1 MKEIDI
7 SDAID
12 LFFQHLIV
20 EKSVEKTTIEDYEED
35 LKMFFKMLPDVKV
48 TSDLCVKNI
57 EDYIKYADGAGLSA
71 ATILRRISVI
81 RNFYTFLSSEGYID
95 EEVKKIDT
103 PKMPKRLPT
112 VLTVE
117 EVETL
122 LEMPD
127 ITTDS
132 GTRDRA
138 MLETMYATGL
148 RVSELCS
155 LKVSEV
161 NFQSKLIT
169 IIGKGNKQRSVPVSD
184 FALQYLSN
192 YVYMVRRRNP
202 GRDTKYIFL
211 NREGKPISRQYFF
224 KQVKKYAEMA
234 GIEDDISPHTLRHC
248 FATHLLER
256 GAELRAVQEML
267 GHSNLSTTQIY
278 TEVSTNRITSAY
290 DLLMGKK

>member
-12 LFFQHLIV
+12 LFFQYLIV
-20 EKSVEKTTIEDYEED
+20 EKSVEKATIENYAED
-35 LKMFFKMLPDVKV
+35 LKMFFKMLPDAKV
-48 TSDLCVKNI
+48 TSDLYVKNI

-71 ATILRRISVI
+71 STILRRISVI

-95 EEVKKIDT
+95 EEVKKIDV

-234 GIEDDISPHTLRHC
+234 GIESDISPHTLRHC

>member
-12 LFFQHLIV
+12 LFFQYLIV
-20 EKSVEKTTIEDYEED
+20 EKSVEKATIENYTED
-35 LKMFFKMLPDVKV
+35 LKMFFKMLPDAKV
-48 TSDLCVKNI
+48 TSDLYVKNI

-71 ATILRRISVI
+71 STILRRISVI

-95 EEVKKIDT
+95 EEVKKIDV

-234 GIEDDISPHTLRHC
+234 GIESDISPHTLRHC

>member
-1 MKEIDI
+1 MKEIEI

-12 LFFQHLIV
+12 LFFQSLIV
-20 EKSVEKTTIEDYEED
+20 EKGVQKATIDNYRED
-35 LKMFFKMLPDVKV
+35 LKIFLKILPDAKM
-48 TSDLCVKNI
+48 TSDLYVKNI

-71 ATILRRISVI
+71 STILRRISVI
-81 RNFYTFLSSEGYID
+81 RNFYTFLSGEGYID

-112 VLTVE
+112 VLTVD

-161 NFQSKLIT
+161 NFQSKIIT
-169 IIGKGNKQRSVPVSD
+169 IIGKGNKQRSVPISD

-211 NREGKPISRQYFF
+211 NRGGKPISRQYFF

-234 GIEDDISPHTLRHC
+234 GIESDISPHTLRHC

>member
-12 LFFQHLIV
+12 LFFQYLIV
-20 EKSVEKTTIEDYEED
+20 EKSVEKTTIENYTED
-35 LKMFFKMLPDVKV
+35 LKMFFKMLPDAKV
-48 TSDLCVKNI
+48 TSDLYVKNI

-71 ATILRRISVI
+71 STILRRISVI

-95 EEVKKIDT
+95 EEIKKIDV

-161 NFQSKLIT
+161 NFHSKLIN

-234 GIEDDISPHTLRHC
+234 GIESDISPHTLRHC